1 MTRRTSFSGITY
13 RLLLCAKHTK
23 GAAEIRGHAT
33 QRRSILSKLICYPHA
48 RGTAARA
55 TPVHLGPR
63 GCPLAVVLDS
73 SSSSPRQAGQIGCSG
88 RSWRLGPLGC
98 RPVCLRRGR
107 WSGIGP
113 DSVAQVAVQECQ
125 HRQEIE
131 ALEAI
136 ARKLRTL
143 NGRVLDLSPEMRDLQ
158 HELERLR

>member
-1 MTRRTSFSGITY
+1 MSRYVGAEVLPERERK
-13 RLLLCAKHTK
+13 RLPACLPKVERPCAQ
-23 GAAEIRGHAT
+23 AEELPEGNPC
-33 QRRSILSKLICYPHA
+33 SSVPDVA
-48 RGTAARA
+48 RWRPFW
-55 TPVHLGPR
+55 TP
-63 GCPLAVVLDS
+63 AVS
-73 SSSSPRQAGQIGCSG
+73 RQAGQIGCSG

-158 HELERLR
+158 RELERLR